1 MLDKM
6 HTLQLLVKCSRVPMS
21 VNTDDQD
28 FYLSPHHLLVLHS
41 VTKNS
46 FEITK
51 VIHKAYNEPL

>member
-1 MLDKM
+1 M